1 MKGWS
6 IRGRLMAIALVV
18 VVSGS
23 ATTAVDAQATTGRG
37 APPKGTPSTAS
48 PRTPAKAVTDTD
60 AADRAFLAK
69 ELQSD
74 ITRLATLRTKYLQR
88 ADWADLGDR
97 CNPGSLRVFPRD
109 TTPEARA
116 ALQAMVEEMEKII
129 VRRGAGARVDTPE
142 VRALVRIIVGW
153 EAGIDRPLWDMP
165 GTAKPREAF
174 ATGLT
179 GDVPDPN
186 GPGCLPSSVQRDT
199 VTFVVP
205 GVRDMEFPKAAR
217 PRVKAYLGAD
227 AQAHAR
233 SDFFTTVA
241 QKAPTAVLRY
251 SLVAPIVLWRD
262 YATVG
267 VRRPAEVAGAVQEGE
282 GQGGAVYL
290 FRRVGT
296 GWRLLAITRAWG
308 E

>member
-1 MKGWS
+1 
-6 IRGRLMAIALVV
+6 MAAVCGVVMFDARAAL
-18 VVSGS
+18 
-23 ATTAVDAQATTGRG
+23 AQQKAPPARG
-37 APPKGTPSTAS
+37 AASVAPQRPASRPPQRTAADS
-48 PRTPAKAVTDTD
+48 DAV
-60 AADRAFLAK
+60 DRAFLAK
-69 ELQSD
+69 ELQAD
-74 ITRLATLRTKYLQR
+74 VARIAALRTQYLR
-88 ADWADLGDR
+88 GADWADLGDR
-97 CNPGSLRVFPRD
+97 CNPGSLRVFPKD
-109 TTPEARA
+109 TTPESQA
-116 ALQAMVEEMEKII
+116 AHQALVEEMERII
-129 VRRGAGARVDTPE
+129 VRRGVGAKVDTPE
-142 VRALVRIIVGW
+142 LRALVRIIVGW
-153 EAGIDRPLWDMP
+153 EAGIDRPVWDMP

-205 GVRDMEFPKAAR
+205 GVTDMEFPKATR
-217 PRVKAYLGAD
+217 PRVKAYLGGD

-241 QKAPTAVLRY
+241 QKDPTAVLRY
-251 SLVAPIVLWRD
+251 ALVAPIVAWRD
-262 YATVG
+262 YATVA

-290 FRRVGT
+290 FRRVGSS
-296 GWRLLAITRAWG
+296 WRLLAITRAWG

>member
-1 MKGWS
+1 MLAAVLTCGSVALIDGRTAAAQQKTPP
-6 IRGRLMAIALVV
+6 RGGATVAPPRP
-18 VVSGS
+18 VSRS
-23 ATTAVDAQATTGRG
+23 AQARPDSG
-37 APPKGTPSTAS
+37 
-48 PRTPAKAVTDTD
+48 
-60 AADRAFLAK
+60 AADRAFLEK
-69 ELQSD
+69 ELRAD
-74 ITRLATLRTKYLQR
+74 VARIATLRSRYLQR
-88 ADWADLGDR
+88 SGWADLGDR
-97 CNPGSLRVFPRD
+97 CNPGSLRVFPKD
-109 TTPEARA
+109 TTPEAREA
-116 ALQAMVEEMEKII
+116 QQALVEEMERII

-142 VRALVRIIVGW
+142 IRALVRVIVGW
-153 EAGIDRPLWDMP
+153 EAGIDRPLWDAL
-165 GTAKPREAF
+165 GTARAREAF

-205 GVRDMEFPKAAR
+205 GVSDMEFPKATR
-217 PRVKAYLGAD
+217 PRVKAYFGAD

-233 SDFFTTVA
+233 SDFFSTVA
-241 QKAPTAVLRY
+241 LKDPTAVLRY
-251 SLVAPIVLWRD
+251 ALVAPIVQWRE
-262 YATVG
+262 YATVA

-308 E
+308 D